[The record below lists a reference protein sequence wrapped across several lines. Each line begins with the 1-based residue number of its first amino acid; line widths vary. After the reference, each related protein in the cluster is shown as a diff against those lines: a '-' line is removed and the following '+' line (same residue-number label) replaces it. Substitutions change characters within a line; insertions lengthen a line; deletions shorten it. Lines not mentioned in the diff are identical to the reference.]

1 MSSSPPDGTWHS
13 HEVANQVDELSDYPL
28 FDTDLALQE
37 GLERNSASWAAPQ
50 IQSYGEQLGRAE
62 TYALAEAANRHTP
75 ELRTFD
81 ARGRRID
88 KVDFHPAWD
97 QLLAMYRSQG
107 LVSMSF
113 ETSQRAGR
121 WSAFAAGCYMHGQV
135 EAGTLCPATMTQAA
149 IPVLA
154 RDPQLA
160 ALLPQLRSTMHDPRD
175 LPMAQKNSL
184 WIGMGMTE
192 KQGGSDVRANTT
204 CATLVGGREYR
215 LRGHKWFFSVPM
227 SDAHLV
233 TAQTG
238 AGTSCFFVPRWRP
251 DGTKNAVQ
259 IQRLKEKIGNRSNS
273 SSEVEFL
280 DAYGLLLGEEGRG
293 IPTIIEM
300 AGYTRLN
307 CVIGSAAI
315 MRQALVQ
322 ALHYTRRRQA
332 FGRALADQPLMQA
345 VLADMAL
352 ESEAAAVLML
362 RLAQGFENGERGW
375 QRILTPAAKFWV
387 CKRAVELSGEA
398 IEVFGGN
405 GYVDNGVMAR
415 LYREA
420 PVNSIWEGSGNVMCL
435 DVLRAFAREPE
446 ALLALLDDW
455 RSDAEPTLRAE
466 ADSLQTLLSGD
477 PGALEAQARLLC
489 QRLVLLAQAV
499 LLRRHSPAF
508 LADAFIASRLGTQAG
523 RVYGALPTGGLDVAA
538 ILRRALPAS

>member
-13 HEVANQVDELSDYPL
+13 QEVENQVDELSDYPL

-160 ALLPQLRSTMHDPRD
+160 ALLPKLRSTMHDPRD

-238 AGTSCFFVPRWRP
+238 AGTSCFFIPRWRP